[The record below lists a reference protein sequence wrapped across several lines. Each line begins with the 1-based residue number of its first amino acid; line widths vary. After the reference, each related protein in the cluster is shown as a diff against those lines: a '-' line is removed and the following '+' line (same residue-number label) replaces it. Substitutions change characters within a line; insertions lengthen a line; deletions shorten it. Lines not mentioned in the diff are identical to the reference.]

1 MSELA
6 IRNRQ
11 RTRAVNVRQLERMA
25 QLLLTELLGLG
36 DFELC
41 VHLIRATQMAR
52 LNALFLKHS
61 GSTDV
66 ITFDHNETPP
76 RDRVAGEIFIS
87 VDDAVVQARRFRTSW
102 QSEIV
107 RYVIHGVL
115 HLRGLNDLTP
125 AQRRIIKREENRLLR
140 QIGRRF
146 ALKEL
151 GRPRN
156 LVETRQN
163 SRRTPPH

>member
-25 QLLLTELLGLG
+25 RILLTELLGVR

-41 VHLIRATQMAR
+41 VHLVRSTQMAR
-52 LNALFLKHS
+52 MNAEFLKHS

-66 ITFDHNETPP
+66 ITFDYHETAQ

-87 VDDAVVQARRFRTSW
+87 VDDALAQARQFRTSW

-115 HLRGLNDLTP
+115 HLRGFNDLKP
-125 AQRRIIKREENRLLR
+125 AQRRIMKREESRLLR
-140 QIGRRF
+140 RIRRKF

-151 GRPRN
+151 GW
-156 LVETRQN
+156 T
-163 SRRTPPH
+163 